1 MDMSGEYRIPVP
13 RERVW
18 EALNDPEVLKDCIPG
33 CESLEKEGDTELKAA
48 VVAKIGPVKAKFNGK
63 VTLSDLVPPE
73 SYRITGEGSG
83 GVAGFANGGADV
95 HLAEDG
101 GETVLTYKVHAKVG
115 GKLAQV
121 GSRLVDSAAR
131 KMADDFFGAF
141 SERLTR
147 GEEAEVEAESLR
159 ERAEHIV
166 EDAAHVVEET
176 AHAAE
181 EQLEAA
187 AGKGSFGGPVMWAWI
202 ALALM
207 AIGLLMM
214 TQ

>member
-1 MDMSGEYRIPVP
+1 MDMSGEYRIAAP

-18 EALNDPEVLKDCIPG
+18 EALNDPEVLKACIPG
-33 CESLEKEGDTELKAA
+33 CESLEKLSDTEMKAT
-48 VVAKIGPVKAKFNGK
+48 VVARIGPVKARFNGA

-73 SYRITGEGSG
+73 SYRIAGEGSG

-101 GETVLTYKVHAKVG
+101 ADTLLTYKVHAKVG

-141 SERLTR
+141 TEKLAPPEALD
-147 GEEAEVEAESLR
+147 EENIF

-166 EDAAHVVEET
+166 EDAAHAVEET

-181 EQLEAA
+181 ERLETA
-187 AGKGSFGGPVMWAWI
+187 AGRGAFGGPVVWAWI

-207 AIGLLMM
+207 AVGLLLM
-214 TQ
+214 TR